1 MQNNLAKDVKI
12 QNLLVQRDYI
22 ASQLKSTKENPRENG
37 DTSYIYIGHVF
48 PENCDYFRREGYNVV
63 TIKSDLLTALVHGR
77 PVFLFTIGNDVTLT
91 GEDLKLAQEA
101 KGNKKDGNDRPS
113 LPGESNIHSDSPF
126 SDDFMS
132 KILGGGF

>member
-1 MQNNLAKDVKI
+1 MPNNLAKDVKI

-48 PENCDYFRREGYNVV
+48 PENCDHFRREGYDVRQL
-63 TIKSDLLTALVHGR
+63 KSELLTALAHGR

-91 GEDLKLAQEA
+91 EEDLRLAQEA
-101 KGNKKDGNDRPS
+101 KDNKKEGNDRPS
-113 LPGESNIHSDSPF
+113 LPGESNIPRDSSF
-126 SDDFMS
+126 SDDIVS